1 VTTADQGGSSR
12 SIGQLLR
19 SFGAFWYDFLIGDDW
34 TVAIGV
40 VIALAVTYAI
50 STAVSAW
57 WVLPLAVI
65 ALLALSLRRLARRS

>member
-1 VTTADQGGSSR
+1 VIDADQGGSSR
-12 SIGQLLR
+12 SIGHLLR

-40 VIALAVTYAI
+40 VIALAVTYWI

-57 WVLPLAVI
+57 WVLPLAVV
-65 ALLALSLRRLARRS
+65 ALLGLSLRRLTRRA